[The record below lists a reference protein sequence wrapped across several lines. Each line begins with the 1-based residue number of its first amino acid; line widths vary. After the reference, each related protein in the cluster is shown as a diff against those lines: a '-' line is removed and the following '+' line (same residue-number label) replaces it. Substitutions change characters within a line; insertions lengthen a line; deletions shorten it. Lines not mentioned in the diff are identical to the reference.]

1 MRKDWW
7 MTGLAALALLS
18 CSVEEVG
25 RRPVGNREDVWTG
38 PGMNAGS
45 GAKEVCYITCLD
57 YPQDYDWRTDPEK
70 GSVKCSLVVFADGL
84 PMMKIPVGDA
94 YEVSPD
100 PDMHRMIEGHLY
112 TDYCTGTETVIK
124 RDGKTLLRYPGCED
138 ICGMLVENDTV
149 HTLGHPRTG
158 EGFAYRK
165 NGKVILERSSGRT
178 FGRLH
183 CDGGRICFAFTEPV
197 ISDKETIERYYHC
210 TDGEVVQTALRD
222 DIKKVWDII
231 SYRGEVCYIAS
242 LKGVDRPVLFLDG
255 IMNAL
260 ATPEDGRPLSF
271 RMMTGEDHLFWE
283 GLFIASDNTVAS
295 ALWLSP
301 GQFTAFADGMVA
313 NSCFVSGDGIC
324 CAFNPASLRG
334 VIYRCGEEYFMP
346 WDYVVMGTDCG
357 AMVNGILH
365 IGLSSVK
372 GGRPNVWKDGKLEPL
387 DVCGYIASVSACP
400 SL

>member
-7 MTGLAALALLS
+7 MMGLAMLTLLS
-18 CSVEEVG
+18 CSVEEVR
-25 RRPVGNREDVWTG
+25 RRPDVNREDVWNG

-45 GAKEVCYITCLD
+45 DSKEVCYITCLD
-57 YPQDYDWRTDPEK
+57 YPRGYDWRTDPEK

-84 PMMKIPVGDA
+84 PMMKIPVGDV
-94 YEVSPD
+94 YEVSSD

-112 TDYCTGTETVIK
+112 TDYCTDVETVIK
-124 RDGKTLLRYPGCED
+124 RDGKTIMRYPGCEN
-138 ICGMLVENDTV
+138 ICGMVVKNDTIY
-149 HTLGHPRTG
+149 TLGHHRWRD
-158 EGFAYRK
+158 GFVYRK
-165 NGKVILERSSGRT
+165 NGEVILERSSGRT

-210 TDGEVVQTALRD
+210 TDGDVTQTALRD
-222 DIKKVWDII
+222 DINKVWDII
-231 SYRGEVCYIAS
+231 SYNGEVCYIAS
-242 LKGVDRPVLFLDG
+242 LKGVDKPVLFLDG

-260 ATPEDGRPLSF
+260 ATPEDGKPLSF

-295 ALWLSP
+295 ALWLRP
-301 GQFTAFADGMVA
+301 EQCIPFADGMVA

-334 VIYRCGEEYFMP
+334 IIYRSGEEYFMP
-346 WDYVVMGTDCG
+346 WDYAVMGTNCG

-400 SL
+400 GL